1 MQFVEL
7 TNWFDT
13 SEGNKPELTVAVSQS
28 LYESSSISLSDK
40 HLDLSLYDLAFLKCD
55 EVRRILLRI
64 LRRLS
69 RYQIASHP
77 LHYHTISTCC

>member
-40 HLDLSLYDLAFLKCD
+40 LLDLSLYDLAFLKCD
-55 EVRRILLRI
+55 EVRRIL
-64 LRRLS
+64 RRANS
-69 RYQIASHP
+69 ETSQ
-77 LHYHTISTCC
+77 

>member
-40 HLDLSLYDLAFLKCD
+40 LLDLSLYDLAFLKCD